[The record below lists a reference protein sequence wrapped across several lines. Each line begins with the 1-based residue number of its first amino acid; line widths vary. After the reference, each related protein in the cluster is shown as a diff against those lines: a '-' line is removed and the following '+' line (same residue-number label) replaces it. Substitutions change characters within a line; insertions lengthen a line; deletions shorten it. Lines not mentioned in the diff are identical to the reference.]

1 MRRAVAVLALLAM
14 VAACAPGRDPIVLG
28 AVYPTGG
35 GQGPGGVEEYRGV
48 LLAAE
53 LATRRG
59 GVDGRP
65 LEVRLAPAD
74 SAEAAPGAVAGLV
87 DGGVDLLVGSYGSTI
102 SRPAAAEAASR
113 GAFFW
118 ETGAVGE
125 MDRGSGA
132 GELVFRFAPTGSS
145 LGRAAVDFVH
155 DRLLPRLTH
164 EPRPRYAVAYVDDEY
179 GRAVGRGALD
189 RIRGLGLPM
198 AGAFPYDPRT
208 ADQTRLARRIERA
221 GTDVLVVVAY
231 LEDGVAMRRALVRE
245 EVPLVASIGTSSSYC
260 HPEFGAILGP
270 DAVGLFASDKP
281 DAGSVNVE
289 ELAPA
294 AAEVLRWGQARYRSR
309 YGAPMSS
316 AALSGFA
323 AGWALFHHVL
333 PTAEGLSPEDVAA
346 AARSVRLPMG
356 SLPNA
361 GGLELAPAGHP
372 DAGANLRASHV
383 IWEWVAV
390 GRREIVWPPALAT
403 DDLVPLALR

>member
-1 MRRAVAVLALLAM
+1 MRRLVVVLALPAM
-14 VAACAPGRDPIVLG
+14 LAACAPREDPIVIG
-28 AVYPTGG
+28 AVYPTAG
-35 GQGPGGVEEYRGV
+35 GQGPGGLEEYRGV
-48 LLAAE
+48 LLAAD

-59 GVDGRP
+59 GVDGR
-65 LEVRLAPAD
+65 LLQVRLAPAD

-87 DGGVDLLVGSYGSTI
+87 DDGADLLVGSYGSTI

-132 GELVFRFAPTGSS
+132 GELVFRFAPTGGS

-155 DRLLPRLTH
+155 EQLLPQLAD
-164 EPRPRYAVAYVDDEY
+164 EARPRYAVTYVDDEY
-179 GRAVGRGALD
+179 GRAVGGGALS

-198 AGAFPYDPRT
+198 AGVFPYDPRA
-208 ADQTRLARRIERA
+208 ADQARLARSIERA

-245 EVPLVASIGTSSSYC
+245 EVPLLASIGTSSSYC

-281 DAGSVNVE
+281 DAASVNVGR
-289 ELAPA
+289 LTPA
-294 AAEVLRWGQARYRSR
+294 AADVLRWGRARYRSR

-333 PTAEGLSPEDVAA
+333 PAAEGLSPSEVAA
-346 AARSVRLPMG
+346 AARSMRLPMG

-383 IWEWVAV
+383 IWEWVAD

-403 DDLVPLALR
+403 DELVPIALR